1 VKSNRRNGGQLGGSF
16 FVENKPLKSK
26 LSFLDLRKMTQ
37 EVNRLYIAL
46 QQQNILSKVAAKS
59 TRKARTRTLIQ
70 LGGLL
75 DKAGITAKFNIILGE
90 DLQSN
95 VMQMDKASIVFGFL
109 MEALNTIDDT
119 TQTRIKWKNIGTK
132 SFKYQ

>member
-1 VKSNRRNGGQLGGSF
+1 
-16 FVENKPLKSK
+16 
-26 LSFLDLRKMTQ
+26 MTQ